1 MVNTPRMPLHW
12 LALAMGLFLLGDE
25 RSAVQANPPSSA
37 GSAPSSPTDTHG
49 GFFSSLKQAF
59 SQHAD
64 RDVVY
69 AHFDVGD
76 APDTHR
82 FYCLIDP
89 TTGKRE
95 PNGVAGETFRRPDGM
110 TGLKGPA
117 VSPVS
122 CADAEKKGI
131 LVTSGYMVKANAAGT
146 HAPVASAS
154 APAPAAAPVSGAA
167 PVSAAAPV
175 PAAAVAPAAQAHP
188 RGSDLRAEMEAAN
201 ASFLAAYNS
210 RNGPAFKGM
219 YTPDAM
225 LLPSSSEPVV
235 GADAI
240 GAFWADRIKD
250 GKRKNHTFE
259 IVSVWADGRYAYQI
273 ARYTV
278 DVVSEKGETV
288 KGAGNTVRIFER
300 QPGGKWLTKVHIFNS
315 YQ

>member
-1 MVNTPRMPLHW
+1 MVNSLRIPLHS
-12 LALAMGLFLLGDE
+12 LALVGLCLLSGE
-25 RSAVQANPPSSA
+25 RSPVRANPPDTA
-37 GSAPSSPTDTHG
+37 GSVAPGSPTDTHG

-59 SQHAD
+59 SQHSD

-69 AHFDVGD
+69 AHFDVGV

-82 FYCLIDP
+82 FYCLMDP
-89 TTGKRE
+89 KTGKHE

-117 VSPVS
+117 ISPVS
-122 CADAEKKGI
+122 CADAGQKGI
-131 LVTSGYMVKANAAGT
+131 LVTSGYTVKANAAGT
-146 HAPVASAS
+146 HASVASVPA
-154 APAPAAAPVSGAA
+154 AAPAAAPVA
-167 PVSAAAPV
+167 
-175 PAAAVAPAAQAHP
+175 AAAVAPAAPVHP

-201 ASFLAAYNS
+201 AAFLAAYNS
-210 RNGPAFKGM
+210 QNGPAFKGM

-225 LLPSSSEPVV
+225 LLPSSTQPVV

-240 GAFWADRIKD
+240 GAFWTDRIKD
-250 GKRKNHTFE
+250 GKRKNPTLE

-278 DVVSEKGETV
+278 DVVNEKGETNQ
-288 KGAGNTVRIFER
+288 GAGSTVRIFEK
-300 QPGGKWLTKVHIFNS
+300 QAGGKWLTKVHIFNS

>member
-1 MVNTPRMPLHW
+1 MVNSPRIPRHS
-12 LALAMGLFLLGDE
+12 LALIMGLLLLGGA
-25 RSAVQANPPSSA
+25 RSALRANPPDTA
-37 GSAPSSPTDTHG
+37 GSVAPSSPPDTHG
-49 GFFSSLKQAF
+49 GFLSSLKQAF
-59 SQHAD
+59 SQHSD

-69 AHFDVGD
+69 AHFDVGA

-89 TTGKRE
+89 KTGKRE
-95 PNGVAGETFRRPDGM
+95 PNGVGGETFRRPDGM

-117 VSPVS
+117 VSPVT
-122 CADAEKKGI
+122 CTDAEQKGI
-131 LVTSGYMVKANAAGT
+131 LVTSGYTVKANAAGT
-146 HAPVASAS
+146 PASVASSA
-154 APAPAAAPVSGAA
+154 APAPAAAPA
-167 PVSAAAPV
+167 PVVAAAP
-175 PAAAVAPAAQAHP
+175 ATQMHP
-188 RGSDLRAEMEAAN
+188 HGSDLRAEMEAAN
-201 ASFLAAYNS
+201 AVFVAAYNS
-210 RNGPAFKGM
+210 QNGPAFKSM

-225 LLPSSSEPVV
+225 LLPSSAQPVV

-240 GAFWADRIKD
+240 GAFWTDRIKD

-288 KGAGNTVRIFER
+288 NMAGNTVRIFER

-315 YQ
+315 Y

>member
-1 MVNTPRMPLHW
+1 MVNSLRISLRS
-12 LALAMGLFLLGDE
+12 LALVVGLYLPGGE
-25 RSAVQANPPSSA
+25 GSAVLANPPSV
-37 GSAPSSPTDTHG
+37 APSSPTDTQG

-59 SQHAD
+59 NQHSD

-69 AHFDVGD
+69 AHFDVGT

-89 TTGKRE
+89 KTGKRE

-110 TGLKGPA
+110 TGLRGPA

-122 CADAEKKGI
+122 CADAEQKGI
-131 LVTSGYMVKANAAGT
+131 LVTSGYTVKVNAAGA
-146 HAPVASAS
+146 HAPVANT
-154 APAPAAAPVSGAA
+154 PAAAPVPAAAAVAAAA
-167 PVSAAAPV
+167 PVPAAV
-175 PAAAVAPAAQAHP
+175 PAAAVAPAAQVHP

-210 RNGPAFKGM
+210 QNGPAFKGM

-225 LLPSSSEPVV
+225 LLPSSTEPVV

-240 GAFWADRIKD
+240 GAFWADRVKD

-278 DVVSEKGETV
+278 DVVNEKGETV

-315 YQ
+315 Y